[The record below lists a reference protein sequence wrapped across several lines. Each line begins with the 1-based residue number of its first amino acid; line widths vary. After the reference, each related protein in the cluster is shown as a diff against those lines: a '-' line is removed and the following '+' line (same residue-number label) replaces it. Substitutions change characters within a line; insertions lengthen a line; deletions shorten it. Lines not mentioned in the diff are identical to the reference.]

1 MRFEHDAISKGL
13 DAAFERTKEHF
24 DVNRRRI
31 DEVQRPLMGVLES
44 WPGEAHRRFVTLFA
58 ELWAIAA
65 IARLANGEPALT
77 EEQIRGFLD
86 HSFDYFNSFKHK

>member
-1 MRFEHDAISKGL
+1 MRFEYDAISKGL
-13 DAAFERTKEHF
+13 DAAFERTKERF
-24 DVNRRRI
+24 DVNRGQI
-31 DEVQRPLMGVLES
+31 DEVQRPLIGVLES

-77 EEQIRGFLD
+77 EEQIRDFLG
-86 HSFDYFNSFKHK
+86 HSFAYFNSLKHK